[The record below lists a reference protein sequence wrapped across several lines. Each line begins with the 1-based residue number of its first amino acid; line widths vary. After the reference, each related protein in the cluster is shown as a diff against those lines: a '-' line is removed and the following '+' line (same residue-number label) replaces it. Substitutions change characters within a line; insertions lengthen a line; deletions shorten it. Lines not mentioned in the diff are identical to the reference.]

1 MLSIDNNFSMR
12 TTVDLRDD
20 LLQAAREEA
29 ARSRTPMGE
38 VLSIWAERGR
48 YAPAV
53 NSLGTSINS
62 SSHVTVNGFR
72 VVLPKRS
79 DVVTVDHVRR
89 LMDEEGI

>member
-1 MLSIDNNFSMR
+1 MR

-38 VLSIWAERGR
+38 VLSTWAERGR
-48 YAPAV
+48 YAPSA
-53 NSLGTSINS
+53 NSLGVPPHLPTQ
-62 SSHVTVNGFR
+62 VAVNGFR
-72 VVLPKRS
+72 VLLPKRS
-79 DVVTVDHVRR
+79 EVVTVDHVRR

>member
-1 MLSIDNNFSMR
+1 MR

-38 VLSIWAERGR
+38 VLSNWAERGR
-48 YAPAV
+48 YAPVAIGLSV
-53 NSLGTSINS
+53 SLNLPTQ
-62 SSHVTVNGFR
+62 VKVNGFR
-72 VVLPKRS
+72 VVLPKRRG
-79 DVVTVDHVRR
+79 VVTVDHVRR

>member
-1 MLSIDNNFSMR
+1 MR

-38 VLSIWAERGR
+38 VLSVWAERGR
-48 YAPAV
+48 YAPTTNA
-53 NSLGTSINS
+53 NSLGAPINS
-62 SSHVTVNGFR
+62 STTTAVNGFR
-72 VVLPKRS
+72 VRLPKRPEI
-79 DVVTVDHVRR
+79 VTVDHVRR

>member
-1 MLSIDNNFSMR
+1 MR

-38 VLSIWAERGR
+38 VLSAWAERGR
-48 YAPAV
+48 YAPV
-53 NSLGTSINS
+53 IHSLNAPPDSPTP
-62 SSHVTVNGFR
+62 VTVNGFR
-72 VVLPKRS
+72 VVLPKRRE
-79 DVVTVDHVRR
+79 VVTVDHVRR

>member
-1 MLSIDNNFSMR
+1 MR

-38 VLSIWAERGR
+38 VLSAWAERGR
-48 YAPAV
+48 YVPASGADNPSTPP
-53 NSLGTSINS
+53 NSPTP
-62 SSHVTVNGFR
+62 VVVNGFR
-72 VVLPKRS
+72 VLLPKRRE
-79 DVVTVDHVRR
+79 VVTVDHVRR

>member
-1 MLSIDNNFSMR
+1 MR

-48 YAPAV
+48 YATTA
-53 NSLGTSINS
+53 NSLRATINS
-62 SSHVTVNGFR
+62 PAQREVNGFR
-72 VVLPKRS
+72 VRLPKRPE
-79 DVVTVDHVRR
+79 VVTVDHVRR

>member
-1 MLSIDNNFSMR
+1 MR

-29 ARSRTPMGE
+29 ARSRMPMGE

-48 YAPAV
+48 YAPALAA
-53 NSLGTSINS
+53 NSVGALPDSPAPAA
-62 SSHVTVNGFR
+62 VNGFR
-72 VVLPKRS
+72 VVLPKRRE
-79 DVVTVDHVRR
+79 VVTADHVRR

>member
-1 MLSIDNNFSMR
+1 MR

-38 VLSIWAERGR
+38 VLSAWAERGR
-48 YAPAV
+48 YAPASPV
-53 NSLGTSINS
+53 ANNLGAPPNSPPQ
-62 SSHVTVNGFR
+62 VAVNGFR
-72 VVLPKRS
+72 VVLPVRRE
-79 DVVTVDHVRR
+79 VVTVDHVRR

>member
-1 MLSIDNNFSMR
+1 MR

-38 VLSIWAERGR
+38 VLSTWAERGR
-48 YAPAV
+48 YAPTSAAS
-53 NSLGTSINS
+53 SLSAPADSPTQ
-62 SSHVTVNGFR
+62 VAVNGFR
-72 VVLPKRS
+72 VVLPKRRE
-79 DVVTVDHVRR
+79 VVTADHVRR

>member
-1 MLSIDNNFSMR
+1 MR

-38 VLSIWAERGR
+38 VLSTWAERGR
-48 YAPAV
+48 YAPAT
-53 NSLGTSINS
+53 NSLGTAPNLPTQ
-62 SSHVTVNGFR
+62 VAVNGFR
-72 VVLPKRS
+72 VLLPKRTE
-79 DVVTVDHVRR
+79 VVTVEHVRR

>member
-1 MLSIDNNFSMR
+1 MR

-38 VLSIWAERGR
+38 VLSVWAERGR
-48 YAPAV
+48 YAPAA
-53 NSLGTSINS
+53 NSLGAPINS
-62 SSHVTVNGFR
+62 PATSAVNGFR
-72 VVLPKRS
+72 VRLPKRPE
-79 DVVTVDHVRR
+79 VVTVDHVRR

>member
-1 MLSIDNNFSMR
+1 MR

-38 VLSIWAERGR
+38 VLSVWAERGR
-48 YAPAV
+48 YAPTARIA
-53 NSLGTSINS
+53 TSTS
-62 SSHVTVNGFR
+62 APDLPTPVVVNGFR
-72 VVLPKRS
+72 VTLPKRHE
-79 DVVTVDHVRR
+79 VVTVDHVRR

>member
-1 MLSIDNNFSMR
+1 MR

-38 VLSIWAERGR
+38 VLSAWAERGR
-48 YAPAV
+48 YAPVATI
-53 NSLGTSINS
+53 LGVPPDSPTQ
-62 SSHVTVNGFR
+62 VAVNGFR
-72 VVLPKRS
+72 VMLPKRRE
-79 DVVTVDHVRR
+79 VVTVDHVRR

>member
-1 MLSIDNNFSMR
+1 MR

-38 VLSIWAERGR
+38 VLSAWAERGR
-48 YAPAV
+48 YAPVGGGLSTPA
-53 NSLGTSINS
+53 NSPPQ
-62 SSHVTVNGFR
+62 VVVNGFR

-79 DVVTVDHVRR
+79 EVVTVEHVRR
-89 LMDEEGI
+89 LMDEDGI

>member
-1 MLSIDNNFSMR
+1 MR

-38 VLSIWAERGR
+38 VLSAWAERGR
-48 YAPAV
+48 YAPVAT
-53 NSLGTSINS
+53 SLGVPPHSPTQVS
-62 SSHVTVNGFR
+62 VNGFR
-72 VVLPKRS
+72 VMLPKRRE
-79 DVVTVDHVRR
+79 VVTVDHVRR

>member
-1 MLSIDNNFSMR
+1 MR

-38 VLSIWAERGR
+38 VLSVWAERGR
-48 YAPAV
+48 YTPTTNGLGAP
-53 NSLGTSINS
+53 INS
-62 SSHVTVNGFR
+62 AAKTAVNGFR
-72 VVLPKRS
+72 VRLPKRPEI
-79 DVVTVDHVRR
+79 VTVDHVRR

>member
-1 MLSIDNNFSMR
+1 MR

-38 VLSIWAERGR
+38 VLSVWAERGR
-48 YAPAV
+48 YAPAA
-53 NSLGTSINS
+53 NSLGALINAPA
-62 SSHVTVNGFR
+62 TAAVNGFR
-72 VVLPKRS
+72 VRLPKRLE
-79 DVVTVDHVRR
+79 VITVDHVRR